1 MFLFKKNI
9 HNGISIPKNKDKTKD
24 LPTED
29 ATVPETLYFPMAM
42 HIGKPAE
49 VSVTKGDKVKIGTVV
64 GSGEEGLSAN
74 IHSSISG
81 VVKEIKEMESLR
93 GKSQTVIIE
102 NDFKDEMLKLPILDN
117 KIDTKTFSQRL
128 RDAGITGKGGA
139 GFPTSIKYDEDK
151 NKINYLVVN
160 GSECEPYSTTDH
172 RCMVEYSEEIIK
184 IIKLIC
190 EIYSIDYAYIAV
202 EHPMKEAIKNLES
215 AIKKENADNIILHEL
230 GDEYPQGH
238 SGLQIREVLGIEI
251 EENQRSGDVGV
262 LQSNVS
268 TIKAIYDAVFLGLPF
283 TKRIITVTGSKIK
296 EPKNLLTRIGTP
308 IQSLIEDCKGL
319 KGEEITMING
329 GPMMGKEFKD
339 INLPVDK
346 DTTTLLFLEKIEI
359 KPEEECIRCAKC
371 INHCPVALQPII
383 ISNNFIDGR
392 YEKAP
397 LLRSESCI
405 FCGICTYVC
414 PASIPLLK
422 NIQKLNKKWEEL
434 SNE

>member
-24 LPTED
+24 LKTED
-29 ATVPETLYFPMAM
+29 GTVPEILYFPMAM

-49 VSVTKGDKVKIGTVV
+49 VCVSKGDKVKIGTVI
-64 GSGEEGLSAN
+64 GSGKEGLSTN
-74 IHSSISG
+74 IHSSVSG
-81 VVKEIKEMESLR
+81 IVKEIKEMESLR
-93 GKSQTVIIE
+93 GKSETVIIE
-102 NDFKDEMLKLPILDN
+102 NDYKDEMAKLSILDS

-151 NKINYLVVN
+151 NKIDYLVVN

-190 EIYSIDYAYIAV
+190 QIYSIDYAYIAV
-202 EHPMKEAIKNLES
+202 EYHMKEAIENLET
-215 AIKKENADNIILHEL
+215 AIKNEDVDNIIIHEL
-230 GDEYPQGH
+230 EDEYPQGH

-251 EENQRSGDVGV
+251 EKNQRSGDVGV

-268 TIKAIYDAVFLGLPF
+268 TMKAIYDAVFLGLPF
-283 TKRIITVTGSKIK
+283 TKRILTVAGSKIK
-296 EPKNLLTRIGTP
+296 EPKNLLVRIGTP

-319 KGEEITMING
+319 TDEEITMING
-329 GPMMGKEFKD
+329 GPMMGKEFED
-339 INLPVDK
+339 TNLPIDK
-346 DTTTLLFLEKIEI
+346 DTTTLLFLEKIQRR
-359 KPEEECIRCAKC
+359 PEEECIRCSKC

-383 ISNNFIDGR
+383 ISNNYIDGR

-397 LLRSESCI
+397 ILRSESCI
-405 FCGICTYVC
+405 SCGICTYVC
-414 PASIPLLK
+414 PANIPLLE
-422 NIQKLNKKWEEL
+422 NIQKLNKKWEEMN
-434 SNE
+434 NE